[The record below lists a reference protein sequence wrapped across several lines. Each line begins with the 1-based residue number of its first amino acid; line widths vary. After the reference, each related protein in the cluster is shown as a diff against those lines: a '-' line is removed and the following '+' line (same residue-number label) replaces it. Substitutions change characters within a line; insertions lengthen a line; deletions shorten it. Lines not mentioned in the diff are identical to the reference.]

1 MMTGIF
7 TGAAGA
13 ADDSGRN
20 EYQVY
25 AAKLDKWA
33 YNGSDLGA
41 NYSENSTTF
50 KVWSP
55 YADEVSLDIYEKGS
69 EEEGSES
76 IRTKEMTF
84 DKKTGV
90 WEVSIS
96 GDLAGMYYT
105 YTVTHGEKS
114 YVTGDIY
121 ARACGVNGKRSMV
134 VDLSKTNPDN
144 WENDRHVCVAKQT
157 DASVWEISVA
167 YLSSSATSGVLES
180 HR

>member
-69 EEEGSES
+69 ES
-76 IRTKEMTF
+76 
-84 DKKTGV
+84 
-90 WEVSIS
+90 
-96 GDLAGMYYT
+96 
-105 YTVTHGEKS
+105 
-114 YVTGDIY
+114 
-121 ARACGVNGKRSMV
+121 C
-134 VDLSKTNPDN
+134 
-144 WENDRHVCVAKQT
+144 Q
-157 DASVWEISVA
+157 
-167 YLSSSATSGVLES
+167 
-180 HR
+180 